1 MAHKTPPPTPASPA
15 AEAEAAPSVAPPE
28 GARRATEGG
37 ATEGAGPS
45 PRIPSEVSAQATRR
59 RFTADYKRRILAEA
73 DACTE
78 PGDLGKLLRREG
90 LYSSHLT
97 CWRRQRDVAIAAALD
112 KPRGRKPLEKNPL
125 AEEIARLQAEN
136 RRLQERLAQ
145 AQTII
150 EVQKKLSSLLGLGPA
165 LPHPQSCA

>member
-1 MAHKTPPPTPASPA
+1 MASQSTPSTPPV
-15 AEAEAAPSVAPPE
+15 AEDAPSVAPPE

-45 PRIPSEVSAQATRR
+45 PRLPSEVSAKADRR

-97 CWRRQRDVAIAAALD
+97 GWRRQRDAAIAAALSQR
-112 KPRGRKPLEKNPL
+112 RGRKPLEKNSL
-125 AEEIARLQAEN
+125 ATEIARLQTEN
-136 RRLQERLAQ
+136 QRLQERLTQ

-150 EVQKKLSSLLGLGPA
+150 EVQKKLSSLLGLEPT
-165 LPHPQSCA
+165 LPRLENCA